1 MIKISMGFW
10 QNVEDE
16 CDYLGIT
23 RKELAEKAGFSVH
36 TISNGIKRDGMPA
49 ADLALRISKVL
60 NVPLEK
66 LLGEKD
72 FNKTTTITES
82 ETQKQDKKLFSK
94 YLPLVK
100 KINQLEDESKKA
112 VLTIIE
118 KLK

>member
-1 MIKISMGFW
+1 MGFW

-16 CDYLGIT
+16 CEYLGIS

-49 ADLALRISKVL
+49 ADLAVRISKVL
-60 NVPLEK
+60 NIPVEK
-66 LLGEKD
+66 LLD
-72 FNKTTTITES
+72 INVINKPADNS
-82 ETQKQDKKLFSK
+82 EAENQKLDRKLFST

-100 KINQLEDESKKA
+100 KINELKPESKKA

-118 KLK
+118 NLK

>member
-1 MIKISMGFW
+1 
-10 QNVEDE
+10 
-16 CDYLGIT
+16 
-23 RKELAEKAGFSVH
+23 
-36 TISNGIKRDGMPA
+36 MPA

-66 LLGEKD
+66 LLGVKD
-72 FNKTTTITES
+72 SNKTTSITES
-82 ETQKQDKKLFSK
+82 EKQKQDKKLFSK